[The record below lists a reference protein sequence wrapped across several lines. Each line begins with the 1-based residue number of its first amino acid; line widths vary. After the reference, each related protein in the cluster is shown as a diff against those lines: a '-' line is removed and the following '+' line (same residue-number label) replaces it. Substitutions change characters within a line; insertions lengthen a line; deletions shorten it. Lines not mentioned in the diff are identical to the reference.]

1 MTNDAVLQVS
11 GVSKRFGG
19 VQAVDDVSLEVG
31 PNEIIGIIG
40 PNGAGKT
47 SFFNLISGLF
57 PADSGTILF
66 DGEDI
71 TKTDLPT
78 RARRGIGRTFQVV
91 RPFAGMT
98 VIENVM
104 VSILVNHPRP
114 AVARAKAMELLDE
127 LGIADIAERPTESL
141 NLVMRKRVE
150 VAKALGTE
158 PKLLLLDEV
167 LAGLN
172 SREVTEVLPFVQRV
186 RDRGIAIL
194 MIEHIVAAVME
205 VSDQMLVLNQGRVLA
220 AGDPTDVITDPR
232 VIEAY
237 LGSKHT
243 DDTIANNIISEAEE
257 RGGSSN
263 A

>member
-1 MTNDAVLQVS
+1 
-11 GVSKRFGG
+11 
-19 VQAVDDVSLEVG
+19 
-31 PNEIIGIIG
+31 
-40 PNGAGKT
+40 
-47 SFFNLISGLF
+47 
-57 PADSGTILF
+57 
-66 DGEDI
+66 
-71 TKTDLPT
+71 
-78 RARRGIGRTFQVV
+78 
-91 RPFAGMT
+91 MT

-220 AGDPTDVITDPR
+220 SGDPTDVITDPR